1 FRVPYF
7 NLDSQSEVSMRSLIP
22 MKRAGRAIVIAVLA
36 ANVVAC
42 GSWSRTQRGAAI
54 GGAGGAAIGAA
65 IGKKH
70 GSTALGAIV
79 GAAVGGT
86 VGAMIGREM
95 DRQARELAMEIPG
108 ATVERVGEGII
119 VTFDSGILFDF
130 DSDQLRPEARQNL
143 ANLAASLQKYPRS
156 NVLLVGHTDSI
167 GSDAYNQALSER
179 RARAAMNYLVSQGV
193 AAARITA
200 VGRGETEP
208 VADNE
213 TEAGRQ
219 ANRRVEVAIF
229 ASEEYRRELSSGI

>member
-1 FRVPYF
+1 
-7 NLDSQSEVSMRSLIP
+7 MRSLIP
-22 MKRAGRAIVIAVLA
+22 MKRTGRAIVIAVLA

>member
-1 FRVPYF
+1 
-7 NLDSQSEVSMRSLIP
+7 
-22 MKRAGRAIVIAVLA
+22 MKRTGRAIVIAVLA